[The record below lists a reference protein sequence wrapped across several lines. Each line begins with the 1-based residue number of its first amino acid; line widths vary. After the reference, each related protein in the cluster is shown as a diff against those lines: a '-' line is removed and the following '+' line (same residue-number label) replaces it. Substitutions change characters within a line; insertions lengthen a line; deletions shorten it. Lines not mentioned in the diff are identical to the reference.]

1 LCERK
6 KRAAEALS
14 YNALVQS
21 WPEITGLARD
31 RLRSHL
37 HRQNYCKTAPNIRE
51 FTVQSEQFDLN
62 DIQHEPTDQQLEA
75 LMTLVATEARRR
87 AEAAR
92 QELMARL
99 RTEIAAANRLPESA

>member
-1 LCERK
+1 M
-6 KRAAEALS
+6 
-14 YNALVQS
+14 
-21 WPEITGLARD
+21 
-31 RLRSHL
+31 
-37 HRQNYCKTAPNIRE
+37 
-51 FTVQSEQFDLN
+51 QSEHFDLN

-99 RTEIAAANRLPESA
+99 RAEIAAANRSPESARTKA